1 MTTGKAHLRLT
12 SPQEDVTYYVEGAPA
27 MGAGA
32 LVNGYA
38 RLCTAPCEVE
48 LPEGEYSFALSSGGA
63 PPTRVKTPVRVQ
75 GMMELSATHESKKTT
90 RQNGWVV
97 FGLGVGLGSVL
108 VTVGVFSEPTSHCTF
123 GPYGGGCTRD
133 DSKRTTLIVIGAALE
148 AIGLAAGLPTALAR
162 DDVKIDVVMGA
173 PVPTPRGSTSRQT
186 NEPSGLRGWSDAL
199 SGMSVVGTF

>member
-75 GMMELSATHESKKTT
+75 GMMELSATHESKDKEEERLGRLRVGRWSGQRARHGGGVQRADESLHVRALRRWLHARRQQEDDVDRDRRRPRGNRAGGRTT
-90 RQNGWVV
+90 D
-97 FGLGVGLGSVL
+97 GVG
-108 VTVGVFSEPTSHCTF
+108 
-123 GPYGGGCTRD
+123 
-133 DSKRTTLIVIGAALE
+133 
-148 AIGLAAGLPTALAR
+148 
-162 DDVKIDVVMGA
+162 
-173 PVPTPRGSTSRQT
+173 SRRC
-186 NEPSGLRGWSDAL
+186 ED
-199 SGMSVVGTF
+199 